1 MGCLRALFVQVGC
14 LVLLAAALVFGFLY
28 RRPLWDAYK
37 RFRGQ
42 RPAAEMAFSVPVEG
56 GVRSAREQLRRLTV
70 RGGPA
75 YVDLTAADVAALLDR
90 QLAEPSGGI
99 LDSVGVALDSGVV
112 LVRGVLDLDRVP
124 GGVLGPLAGRL
135 GGRERIEAGGAL
147 AADSGALRWLPTRLS
162 IKDFP
167 FPRRTITPLLRALH
181 LAVGEDGSLAIPGV
195 DGVGDVRVSPS
206 VVRLYRLVRQ

>member
-28 RRPLWDAYK
+28 RRPLWDAYR
-37 RFRGQ
+37 RFRGE
-42 RPAAEMAFSVPVEG
+42 RPAAELTYAAPVEG
-56 GVRSAREQLRRLTV
+56 GARSARERLRRLEL

-75 YVDLTAADVAALLDR
+75 YVDLTAAEVAALLDR

-99 LDSVGVALDSGVV
+99 LDSVSVALDSGAV
-112 LVRGVLDLDRVP
+112 LVRGVLDLDRIP

-147 AADSGALRWLPTRLS
+147 AADSGDLRWLPTRLN

-167 FPRRTITPLLRALH
+167 FPRRTIPALLGALH
-181 LAVGEDGSLAIPGV
+181 LAVGADGSLEIPGV
-195 DGVGDVRVSPS
+195 GGVGDVRVSPTA
-206 VVRLYRLVRQ
+206 VRLYRLERP